1 MLLKICIVFLS
12 IIQNIRVMDIIK
24 RNGTNS
30 APNLQIAALFEGIV
44 GKILPIM
51 AKEKKN
57 NIPFNKTYKF
67 FSCVALLKY

>member
-51 AKEKKN
+51 AKEKKE
-57 NIPFNKTYKF
+57 
-67 FSCVALLKY
+67 

>member
-1 MLLKICIVFLS
+1 
-12 IIQNIRVMDIIK
+12 MDIIK

-51 AKEKKN
+51 AKEKRITFLLIRHIN
-57 NIPFNKTYKF
+57 F
-67 FSCVALLKY
+67 FSCVVLLKY